1 MLSEVVSLV
10 GIVSATSLAC
20 NYAVSM
26 ANVIRPWWQFN
37 PAVLDFTVFVLVLLI
52 GILTFVRFLGRK
64 LVDLIK
70 WDSLSW
76 LVQGLGLFL
85 GCVRGL
91 WCMGLALLMLVATN
105 VIYFNNSIQDRSVLG
120 PHLINV
126 SKRAIEET
134 ANRFPGAINR
144 KELIP
149 VIKL

>member
-1 MLSEVVSLV
+1 
-10 GIVSATSLAC
+10 
-20 NYAVSM
+20 M